1 MAAMESSYM
10 LKHNKRGVSF
20 SEMNLFNCMHK
31 DGVYTDKS
39 CHNGG
44 DVAAVYQAARDHGLV
59 LTKDDE
65 PYMSKISRTD
75 SNFTFVF
82 KPKHCDIK
90 PVVTRLQNWGSISEV
105 NGPQRENILKS
116 LLLKYGPLTTYFRAD
131 KAFMALTG
139 EWNRP
144 CNQSVA
150 INHVMTVIGWTK
162 KHWIMKNS
170 YGNYPKIVLPK
181 NEWGEEEGEA
191 PQTWFLPF
199 G

>member
-75 SNFTFVF
+75 SNFTFV
-82 KPKHCDIK
+82 
-90 PVVTRLQNWGSISEV
+90 VGSSSVLEGKNLRFTV
-105 NGPQRENILKS
+105 FLVLDS
-116 LLLKYGPLTTYFRAD
+116 LSFYFSS
-131 KAFMALTG
+131 
-139 EWNRP
+139 NR
-144 CNQSVA
+144 STA
-150 INHVMTVIGWTK
+150 TSSRW
-162 KHWIMKNS
+162 
-170 YGNYPKIVLPK
+170 
-181 NEWGEEEGEA
+181 
-191 PQTWFLPF
+191 
-199 G
+199 